1 MDRWRT
7 ERPAQTTGS
16 EPEQSHMAAATN
28 KQQLLTLSLPL
39 LKKKY
44 PGTPGPEKRTVLD
57 EVIFAVLR
65 EAATTAQAEAAYTQL
80 TRSFYDWNEMRV
92 STIQEIADALPGLPG
107 AGDKARRIVGLLQ
120 EIFEERYSFDLNDI
134 AKKGLKQGAKQLARY
149 KAGVNDFVVAW
160 VTQRSFAG
168 HAIPLD
174 EPTIRVL
181 RRLGVIEG
189 EIDDLEAARA
199 SLEHYIPKAKGPEF
213 TELFIELALAM
224 CTETDPDCP
233 HCPLK
238 ADCPTGQEIIAK
250 AKADAKAAKP
260 KSR

>member
-1 MDRWRT
+1 
-7 ERPAQTTGS
+7 
-16 EPEQSHMAAATN
+16 MAAATN
-28 KQQLLTLSLPL
+28 KQQLLTQSLPL
-39 LKKKY
+39 LQKKF
-44 PGTPGPEKRTVLD
+44 PGTAGPEKRTVLD
-57 EVIFAVLR
+57 EVVFAVLR
-65 EAATTAQAEAAYTQL
+65 EAATTAQAEAAFTHL
-80 TRSFYDWNEMRV
+80 MRSFYDWNEMRV

-107 AGDKARRIVGLLQ
+107 AGEKARRIVGLLQ
-120 EIFEERYSFDLNDI
+120 EVFEERYSFDLNDI

-174 EPTIRVL
+174 APTIRVL
-181 RRLGVIEG
+181 QRLGILEG
-189 EIDDLEAARA
+189 DIDDLEATRA
-199 SLEHYIPKAKGPEF
+199 SIEHFIPKAKGVEF
-213 TELFIELALAM
+213 TELYIELALAI
-224 CTETDPDCP
+224 CTETHPDCQ

-238 ADCPTGQEIIAK
+238 ADCPTGQEILAK